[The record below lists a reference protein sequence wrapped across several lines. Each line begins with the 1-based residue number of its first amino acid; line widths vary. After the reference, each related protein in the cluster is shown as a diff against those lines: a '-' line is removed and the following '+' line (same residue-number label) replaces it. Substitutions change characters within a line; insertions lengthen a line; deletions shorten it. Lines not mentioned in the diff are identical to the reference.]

1 MHPTAMK
8 TAQKVST
15 AQKREV
21 IEWYGAT
28 PAAAAPSRDATSPWS
43 SANEP
48 GELSPPSARKMTKA
62 RVAASVLLSTLAIC
76 AGAIVSGVQRGG
88 GGAEAFDDLEALPV
102 GIAQSTARA
111 AGTPSATTAAVAPV
125 LQRRNDDDASATTAW
140 SECSADVMTL
150 HSVDGLYATTYLQ
163 TYFEH
168 LWAKVNDTSL
178 NLTFVSYPST
188 DAYEAAAANGTF
200 CAGDMVLLESWG
212 SCEYTWT
219 ETNPLMLWSFSYF
232 RTILNYS
239 KPLQILW
246 TDASCRIDFD
256 ATTHHKIYRAG
267 TSNNLSAAV
276 GNLPMPWGLDTVC
289 NDKATMRVVNKSL
302 AFNVRAASMFRR
314 PGRVDAAKALGRA
327 RSDGRLT
334 SAINSSFL
342 ARSGRAWNGTG
353 YLVDMPK
360 MHGTNF
366 SYSCVGLA
374 GVVCLCSPI
383 PPPVGNATP
392 LTGPS

>member
-1 MHPTAMK
+1 MN
-8 TAQKVST
+8 T

-28 PAAAAPSRDATSPWS
+28 PAAAAPSHDTSPWS
-43 SANEP
+43 SAGEP

-62 RVAASVLLSTLAIC
+62 HVAASVLLSTLAIC
-76 AGAIVSGVQRGG
+76 AGAIVSGVQRNGS
-88 GGAEAFDDLEALPV
+88 GAADFDTLPV
-102 GIAQSTARA
+102 GFADTVAPPTIAESTA
-111 AGTPSATTAAVAPV
+111 PPPATTTVVAPV
-125 LQRRNDDDASATTAW
+125 LQRRSDDDASTTTAW
-140 SECSADVMTL
+140 SECSADVLTL

-168 LWAKVNDTSL
+168 LWAKVNDSSL

-188 DAYEAAAANGTF
+188 DAYEAAAANGSF

-314 PGRVDAAKALGRA
+314 PGRVDAAKALA
-327 RSDGRLT
+327 HAKSDGRLT

-366 SYSCVGLA
+366 SYSCVRRA
-374 GVVCLCSPI
+374 GVVCLCYASRR
-383 PPPVGNATP
+383 
-392 LTGPS
+392 PSKTRRRALDHR